1 MINKLA
7 KISWN
12 IFTLGAGWLTEAAN
26 AILCKNICISFPN
39 TSKVLCSF
47 YMIRGVWWSKEND
60 EVWLQGLFDTDGPK
74 KKCFNWCFCSRCVG
88 FLFLLFCHFFVLVS
102 CFFVFTISWFLVKQS
117 LLWWV
122 WLTHST
128 HIYLNSEKENK
139 TFFEVKLKNFQQ
151 GCLIHASV
159 T

>member
-47 YMIRGVWWSKEND
+47 YMIRGVWKMMKYDSK
-60 EVWLQGLFDTDGPK
+60 VYLTQMGQK
-74 KKCFNWCFCSRCVG
+74 KSVLIGVFVQDVLASCFYF
-88 FLFLLFCHFFVLVS
+88 FCHFFVLVS
-102 CFFVFTISWFLVKQS
+102 CFFVFIISSFWFLVKQS

-128 HIYLNSEKENK
+128 HVYLNSEKENK
-139 TFFEVKLKNFQQ
+139 TFFELKLKNFQQ

>member
-1 MINKLA
+1 MPFFVRTFAYCFQIHQKYSVLF
-7 KISWN
+7 I
-12 IFTLGAGWLTEAAN
+12 WLEGFG
-26 AILCKNICISFPN
+26 K
-39 TSKVLCSF
+39 
-47 YMIRGVWWSKEND
+47 WWSMTPRFI
-60 EVWLQGLFDTDGPK
+60 WHRWAK

-102 CFFVFTISWFLVKQS
+102 CFFVFIISSFWFLVKQS
-117 LLWWV
+117 LLWCV

-151 GCLIHASV
+151 GRLIHASV

>member
-47 YMIRGVWWSKEND
+47 YMIRGVWKMMKYDSK
-60 EVWLQGLFDTDGPK
+60 VYLTQMGQK
-74 KKCFNWCFCSRCVG
+74 KSVLIGVFVQDVLASCFY
-88 FLFLLFCHFFVLVS
+88 FFVISLFWFLV
-102 CFFVFTISWFLVKQS
+102 FFVFIISSFWFLVKQS

-128 HIYLNSEKENK
+128 HVYLNSEKENK
-139 TFFEVKLKNFQQ
+139 TFFELKLKNFQQ

>member
-12 IFTLGAGWLTEAAN
+12 IFTLGTGWLTEAAN
-26 AILCKNICISFPN
+26 AILCKNICILFPN

-47 YMIRGVWWSKEND
+47 YMIRGVWKMKKYDSK
-60 EVWLQGLFDTDGPK
+60 VYLTQMGQK

-102 CFFVFTISWFLVKQS
+102 CFFVFTISSFWFLVKQS